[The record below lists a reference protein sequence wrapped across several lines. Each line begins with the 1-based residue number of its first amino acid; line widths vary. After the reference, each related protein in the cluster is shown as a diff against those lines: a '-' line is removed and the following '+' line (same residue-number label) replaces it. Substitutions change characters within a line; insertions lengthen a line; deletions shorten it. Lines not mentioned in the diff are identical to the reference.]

1 MPTDITSRRA
11 VLKAG
16 AAATIAAIMPNKVK
30 AAATTPA
37 AKAPVARIEPVT
49 DDYWGTRLTDPYRWM
64 ENPKDPD
71 WLPFLK
77 GQNAHTRQ
85 VLDHLPGHG
94 ALKKRV
100 SELTGDAAQTREV
113 DTAGGL
119 LFYEQRP
126 VGSDNFKLFVADSGG
141 NTRTLI
147 DPTTLG
153 KGSAHVSL
161 DWWQVSWDGAYVAYG
176 LSPSGSE
183 ASVLHVM
190 RVETGE
196 VLPERI
202 EMTDFGSPSWLPD
215 NSGFFYNQL
224 TGKRGTPSLYADSQA
239 RLHRLGSDPKTDPI
253 VLKRGLYPSI
263 AMKELNIPG
272 ISAIAGSET
281 VLALVRDI
289 TPEFAAYSARLED
302 LLAGKPDWRQICDFE
317 DIVTDLAVIEDE
329 LYLLDTRNARRGR
342 LLKTSA
348 SAPSLASASVVL
360 PEEQAVMQD
369 VHAARDGIL
378 VTFEDG
384 GFQRL
389 KKVGRDGSAEE
400 IALPFQGAVRSL
412 HASPDQDG
420 AYLNLTS
427 WLEPLG
433 VWRLSADGSVTDTGI
448 NPKPPIDLSPYE
460 AKRAFAIAGDGT
472 RIPYSL
478 IQRKGAPRNGNC
490 PTLMTAYGAYQYS
503 FNPNFSPQILAFLD
517 QGGVYVVG
525 HVRGGGE
532 YGRDWHKGGQKA
544 TKPNTWRDLIAICQ
558 TLFMDR
564 VTSPAHLA
572 IFGTSAGGIT
582 VGRALTERPDMFA
595 AVIDNVG
602 WTNPLRYVAEQ
613 NVSDIEEWGPMVDAD
628 SFRILREMDAYQAV
642 KDGTKYPAVLCVT
655 GATDPRVAPWHVAKF
670 AARLQVASASHKPVL
685 LRVDFDAGHGIGSTR
700 SQSDA
705 LAADMYSFVLWQ
717 TGVKAFQPQK
727 PD

>member
-1 MPTDITSRRA
+1 MPTDTTSRRT

-16 AAATIAAIMPNKVK
+16 AATAIAVLMPKTVSAAPALAT
-30 AAATTPA
+30 
-37 AKAPVARIEPVT
+37 KAPVARIEPVT
-49 DDYWGTRLTDPYRWM
+49 DDYWGTKLTDPYRWM

-77 GQNAHTRQ
+77 GQNALTRQ
-85 VLDHLPGHG
+85 ALDHLPGHA
-94 ALKKRV
+94 ALKKRI
-100 SELTGDAAQTREV
+100 SALTGDAAQTREV
-113 DTAGGL
+113 DSAGGL

-126 VGSDNFKLFVADSGG
+126 VGSDNYKLFVQDSDG
-141 NTRTLI
+141 NVRTLI
-147 DPTTLG
+147 DPTAMG
-153 KGSAHVSL
+153 KGSAHISL
-161 DWWQVSWDGAYVAYG
+161 DWWQVSWDGASIAYG

-190 RVETGE
+190 RVASGE

-239 RLHRLGSDPKTDPI
+239 RLHRLGTDPKDDP
-253 VLKRGLYPSI
+253 VLLKRGLDPAI
-263 AMKELNIPG
+263 VLKELHIPG
-272 ISAIAGSET
+272 IVATAGSRT
-281 VLALVRDI
+281 VLAVLHDI
-289 TPEFAAYSARLED
+289 TPEFAAYSADLGD
-302 LLAGKPDWRQICDFE
+302 LLAGKPAWRKICDFDDIITDIAVLE
-317 DIVTDLAVIEDE
+317 DD
-329 LYLLDTRNARRGR
+329 LYLLDTKNARRGR
-342 LLKTSA
+342 LLKSSA
-348 SAPSLASASVVL
+348 AKPDLASAALAL

-369 VHAARDGIL
+369 LHAARDGIL
-378 VTFEDG
+378 ITFEDG

-389 KKVGRDGSAEE
+389 KKLGRDGQAEE
-400 IALPFQGAVRSL
+400 VTLPFPGALGGVY
-412 HASPDQDG
+412 ASSDRDG

-427 WLEPLG
+427 WLEPSG
-433 VWRLSADGSVTDTGI
+433 IWRLSADGSVTDTGL

-460 AKRAFAIAGDGT
+460 TKRGFAIAGDGT

-503 FNPNFSPQILAFLD
+503 FNPKFAPQILAFLD
-517 QGGVYVVG
+517 EGGVYVVG

-544 TKPNTWRDLIAICQ
+544 TKPNTWRDLIAVCQ

-564 VTSPAHLA
+564 VTSPSHLA
-572 IFGTSAGGIT
+572 ILGTSAGGIT
-582 VGRALTERPDMFA
+582 VGKALTERPDMFA

-613 NVSDIEEWGPMVDAD
+613 NIADIEEWGPMVDAD
-628 SFRILREMDAYQAV
+628 SFRIMHEMDAYQSV

-700 SQSDA
+700 AQSDA
-705 LAADMYSFVLWQ
+705 LAADMYAFVLWQ
-717 TGVKAFQPQK
+717 TGVKEFQPK
-727 PD
+727 KA